1 MNPYTIIGLL
11 VAWALSLAG
20 VGAWQNT
27 AGHVA
32 ERTTWQTRENDQL
45 HTANAL
51 IKTLEEGARRTE
63 QAHAEALASISTDY
77 QGRLSNATKQIAA
90 DRAAVRNG
98 TLRLRDPGT
107 SGICAN
113 TSNVPGL
120 AASTSGRDDGTD
132 GRLSDQTAEFL
143 LTEADRADSIVDQL
157 TACQQVVRADRIVN
171 F

>member
-1 MNPYTIIGLL
+1 MNPYIIIGLL
-11 VAWALSLAG
+11 VAWVISLAG
-20 VGAWQNT
+20 VGTWQNT

-45 HTANAL
+45 RTANAL
-51 IKTLEEGARRTE
+51 IKTLEEGARHTE
-63 QAHAEALASISTDY
+63 QANAKALAAISTDY

-120 AASTSGRDDGTD
+120 AASTSGRVDYQGGGLSTD
-132 GRLSDQTAEFL
+132 LAEFL
-143 LTEADRADSIVDQL
+143 VAEATRADSVVDQL
-157 TACQQVVRADRIVN
+157 IACQQVVRADRIVN